1 MSSAEKLLARMK
13 RTKAGWTHKDL
24 DTLYRGFGFE
34 VEEDGPHSMYIHS
47 TYPQLRASVTRSH
60 TVAIGYVQHALKLIE
75 ELKSLEGK
83 AKRQ

>member
-34 VEEDGPHSMYIHS
+34 ADEDGPHTVYVHS
-47 TYPQLRASVTRSH
+47 KYPQLRASVTRSR
-60 TVAIGYVQHALKLIE
+60 TVAVGYVQHALKLIE
-75 ELKSLEGK
+75 QLQDLERK
-83 AKRQ
+83 ETAQ